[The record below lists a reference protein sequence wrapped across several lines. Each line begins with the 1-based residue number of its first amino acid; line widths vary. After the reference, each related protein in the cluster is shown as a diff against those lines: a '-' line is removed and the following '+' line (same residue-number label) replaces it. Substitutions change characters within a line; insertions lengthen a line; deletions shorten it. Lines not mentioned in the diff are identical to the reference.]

1 MTESK
6 YCSRCDIHWTTKQ
19 EVKSRKLGIS
29 ALLPRTYCTHCAL
42 LLTDVWL
49 PDEPVLIDGIPMHRS
64 KHCSK
69 CDHHWSFEEPVKFN
83 GRRYSLPRTYCPNCH
98 SQLYVSYTDRPF
110 TQYQKPL
117 PVWKYPT
124 GRRRYTLLFP
134 THYCSKCELEFEA
147 RWECNYIS
155 SGLPRPNCFRC
166 GTEYIALLPID
177 MEFVRDKHAP
187 QYISRNRQDEDQ
199 LYVGNKRN
207 KRAGWLRWF
216 VQRQR

>member
-1 MTESK
+1 MLAGTSLLSDRLENFYISVAHGDVIMTESK
-6 YCSRCDIHWTTKQ
+6 YCS
-19 EVKSRKLGIS
+19 
-29 ALLPRTYCTHCAL
+29 
-42 LLTDVWL
+42 
-49 PDEPVLIDGIPMHRS
+49 
-64 KHCSK
+64 K
-69 CDHHWSFEEPVKFN
+69 CNHHWSPEQQYTNRKTGNSYFL
-83 GRRYSLPRTYCPNCH
+83 RRNHCHCGQSLE
-98 SQLYVSYTDRPF
+98 SSFTDRSF
-110 TQYQKPL
+110 TDYQPPL

-199 LYVGNKRN
+199 LYVDNKRN
-207 KRAGWLRWF
+207 KRAGWLRWL
-216 VQRQR
+216 VQR